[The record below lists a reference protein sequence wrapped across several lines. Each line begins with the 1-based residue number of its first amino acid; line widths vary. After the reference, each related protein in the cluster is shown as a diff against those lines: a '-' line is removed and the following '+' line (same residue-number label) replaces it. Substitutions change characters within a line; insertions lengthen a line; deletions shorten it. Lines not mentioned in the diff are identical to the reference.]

1 MAWRFVRPWRRQR
14 LPAVATTTDRGPGLS
29 PLRIRTTIAHDVLD
43 RTTRGRFP
51 CAGRDDAR
59 MLAEV
64 LTWPAVGPRLGQRR
78 EGR

>member
-1 MAWRFVRPWRRQR
+1 MMAWRFVRPWRRRR
-14 LPAVATTTDRGPGLS
+14 LPAVATTTDREAKLY
-29 PLRIRTTIAHDVLD
+29 PLRIRTTIAHDVLE

-64 LTWPAVGPRLGQRR
+64 LTWPAVGPGPGVRR
-78 EGR
+78 